1 MLRLADSDR
10 SKGLN
15 PVNYESS
22 AFLKYN
28 NQPEKYA
35 LVNELSLLI
44 SRSDQKELA
53 KSLFEPLKKISR
65 SSFKLGS
72 VHSIF

>member
-22 AFLKYN
+22 AFFKYN
-28 NQPEKYA
+28 SQPEKYA
-35 LVNELSLLI
+35 LADEISLLI

-53 KSLFEPLKKISR
+53 KSLF
-65 SSFKLGS
+65 
-72 VHSIF
+72 